1 MSERHLLSLVQPITL
16 SLSKLSLLQR
26 MASND
31 NDKHKLEEEVES
43 LMVRKM
49 MWLSNDDDGDYD
61 SSDSPKEEEVSSEE
75 TLMNQLD
82 ISEEKLFAKHGHG
95 ITFSDDGALM
105 RTAAMKTTMTM
116 MTSGRR

>member
-1 MSERHLLSLVQPITL
+1 
-16 SLSKLSLLQR
+16 

-95 ITFSDDGALM
+95 ITFSDDGNTTSPSSEP
-105 RTAAMKTTMTM
+105 RTPESHQCSDEDSSNEDDDDNDDFWT
-116 MTSGRR
+116 